1 MNEKPD
7 AGSSFSLAMRILPV
21 EQRDAILSVYGFCR
35 AVDDIADEPIFS
47 STEDRLSA
55 LDQWRE
61 DLRAIFRGGANP
73 ELDDL
78 SYAIRRFGLRLRDF
92 EAVIDGVAMDAEQ
105 IVRAPDWAL
114 LDLYCDRVAS
124 AVGRLSVRIFG
135 LDEEPGEALA
145 FHLGRAL
152 QLTNILRDVD
162 EDAIMGRLYIPRE
175 ALAAAGIATTDPLE
189 AAGDPRLPAAC
200 SEVAERAREHFARSD
215 AVLDR
220 EPRQLVRAPRLMSA
234 AYRSVLDRMT
244 ARGFSLSGGRATPN
258 KMRVLGALL
267 WYGVL

>member
-1 MNEKPD
+1 MTEQPA

-21 EQRDAILSVYGFCR
+21 EQRQAILSVYRFCR
-35 AVDDIADEPIFS
+35 AVDDIADEPIYS
-47 STEDRLSA
+47 STEERLA
-55 LDQWRE
+55 GLEQWRRE
-61 DLRAIFRGGANP
+61 IRSIFRGRANP

-78 SYAIRRFGLRLRDF
+78 STAISRFNLRLRDF
-92 EAVIDGVAMDAEQ
+92 EAVIDGVAMDAED

-162 EDAIMGRLYIPRE
+162 EDALMGRLYIPRE
-175 ALAAAGIATTDPLE
+175 ALAAARISTTDPIE
-189 AAGDPRLPAAC
+189 AAADPRLPFAC
-200 SEVAERAREHFARSD
+200 SEVAERARAHFARSD
-215 AVLDR
+215 AILDSA
-220 EPRQLVRAPRLMSA
+220 PRQLVRTPRLMSA
-234 AYRSVLDRMT
+234 AYKSMLDRMT
-244 ARGFSLSGGRATPN
+244 ARGFSSPRPRATPN
-258 KMRVLGALL
+258 KMVVLGALL